1 MNYKQNKEILLKLL
15 YAPTAEELEVII
27 KNDSFFEDVTWIPYG
42 KRPNNAGEIDQMLE
56 ADNALMEKL
65 TNAID
70 AILMR
75 KCLEEGINP
84 SDKERVPK
92 SMFEAIDRY
101 FGGKEKMREKRS
113 EIAKEW
119 FRITAEGRKDRPTIT
134 IIDKGEG
141 QQPNKLKDTI
151 LSLGEQIKEK
161 IPFVYGTYNK
171 GGSAPLS
178 FAGNP
183 TSYNLNYLQLVLCRR
198 PDSIHDKE
206 RDQNYNHFGFT
217 LVRKRFD
224 DNAQKFTYE
233 YFVEKNS
240 KNIFSFPFSE
250 PIKIDDYEFYEGC
263 LIKLYDYQLPPAERG
278 NIVFRGLNEFIE
290 KKFPDAPFPIY
301 LKELRDYKGD
311 RDYTIFGLK
320 EKLYKKQEVLRSGY
334 PQKLP
339 LDLGDI
345 GKRDIEVFVLE
356 HKANTKEDI
365 GSYVEQPEKIFFTR
379 SGLVVHTENASWL
392 INECELSDLAPYL
405 FMFIDISNMNPAL
418 AQMLH
423 SGKVKFKDNETT
435 RLVIGRLRVFLDNET
450 FKDLDREYGRLTVS
464 ADTGFKDETIR
475 KQLMKEI
482 SSQPELRDLFE
493 LGEDVLIKD
502 RNGEKPE
509 PPFEGSYLPERFV
522 LLGENPR
529 EIENGSF
536 CKITF
541 DTGAENKLF
550 ERKED
555 RGEYDWS
562 KIEKFYVA
570 FNSFKNGKITFR
582 IDPNKNLKP
591 PAEEGIQ
598 FFLRIPTKN
607 IAFNGTVTII
617 LKEKAI
623 YRGNLF
629 PTFFEPT
636 KKIFKIPI
644 RSERKLNIITDVV
657 NDYFTRKEKPGH
669 IEIGAREDLIFGKPK
684 LKDGLLKIKISYP
697 NKELG
702 KIDDIKLIIYDDG
715 GHKFNLSIPVEVVP
729 PGTAPELNLPDI
741 DSVVREDWDKDIPV
755 WNEQMIAKIPSWKE
769 LKKIKINLDSKP
781 FDEIR
786 KMNLPDKE
794 LAKNLLIKEIYKNS
808 IWSFLEFKNLS
819 LTYNNSSG
827 NKYPDARDEIFD
839 RAARAF
845 AKNTIQNIKK
855 LLR

>member
-1 MNYKQNKEILLKLL
+1 
-15 YAPTAEELEVII
+15 
-27 KNDSFFEDVTWIPYG
+27 
-42 KRPNNAGEIDQMLE
+42 
-56 ADNALMEKL
+56 
-65 TNAID
+65 
-70 AILMR
+70 
-75 KCLEEGINP
+75 
-84 SDKERVPK
+84 
-92 SMFEAIDRY
+92 
-101 FGGKEKMREKRS
+101 
-113 EIAKEW
+113 
-119 FRITAEGRKDRPTIT
+119 
-134 IIDKGEG
+134 
-141 QQPNKLKDTI
+141 
-151 LSLGEQIKEK
+151 
-161 IPFVYGTYNK
+161 
-171 GGSAPLS
+171 
-178 FAGNP
+178 
-183 TSYNLNYLQLVLCRR
+183 
-198 PDSIHDKE
+198 
-206 RDQNYNHFGFT
+206 
-217 LVRKRFD
+217 
-224 DNAQKFTYE
+224 
-233 YFVEKNS
+233 
-240 KNIFSFPFSE
+240 
-250 PIKIDDYEFYEGC
+250 
-263 LIKLYDYQLPPAERG
+263 
-278 NIVFRGLNEFIE
+278 
-290 KKFPDAPFPIY
+290 
-301 LKELRDYKGD
+301 
-311 RDYTIFGLK
+311 
-320 EKLYKKQEVLRSGY
+320 
-334 PQKLP
+334 
-339 LDLGDI
+339 
-345 GKRDIEVFVLE
+345 
-356 HKANTKEDI
+356 
-365 GSYVEQPEKIFFTR
+365 
-379 SGLVVHTENASWL
+379 
-392 INECELSDLAPYL
+392 LSDLAPYL